1 MQGTHRRRSLPQT
14 AAVAQELLGRID
26 KNTEHFG
33 EAAIEA
39 AYLTDEKLDE
49 ILTYQTNAFMKFV
62 QSMIDNH
69 FLDLGQINH
78 FLDEFQ
84 RMGGYTDAQ
93 ISALIHD
100 DVEECMHIFVPLKSP
115 RLKEFALT
123 LIQTIRRLII
133 KSNPFSVKNS
143 KSFFSLSSHSICSL
157 LFSSEQ

>member
-1 MQGTHRRRSLPQT
+1 MINRLFGNYLVDKKVLTQTQLDDLLPVQKDFKAEVETIAVINKVLT

-69 FLDLGQINH
+69 FLDLGQFNH

-84 RMGGYTDAQ
+84 RIGCYTDA
-93 ISALIHD
+93 
-100 DVEECMHIFVPLKSP
+100 
-115 RLKEFALT
+115 
-123 LIQTIRRLII
+123 
-133 KSNPFSVKNS
+133 
-143 KSFFSLSSHSICSL
+143 
-157 LFSSEQ
+157 

>member
-1 MQGTHRRRSLPQT
+1 MINRLFGNYLVDKKVLTQTQLDDLLPVQKDFKAEVETIAVINKVLT

-100 DVEECMHIFVPLKSP
+100 DVEECMHIFVPDRKS
-115 RLKEFALT
+115 
-123 LIQTIRRLII
+123 
-133 KSNPFSVKNS
+133 VV
-143 KSFFSLSSHSICSL
+143 
-157 LFSSEQ
+157 